1 MDLSLS
7 TRETAGGLVVDVSG
21 EIDVYTSPKLRERL
35 VALVTEGAN
44 RLVVNLDD
52 VEFID
57 STGLG
62 VLVGV
67 LKRIRARD
75 GSMSLVCSQDALL
88 RVFRITGLEKVFT
101 IHGSVDEA
109 IGTHSG

>member
-7 TRETAGGLVVDVSG
+7 TREDAGTLVVDIGG

-35 VALVTEGAN
+35 VGLVGEGAR
-44 RLVVNLDD
+44 RLVVDLED

-67 LKRIRARD
+67 LKRMRARE
-75 GSMSLVCSQDALL
+75 GSMSLVCSQDGLL
-88 RVFRITGLEKVFT
+88 RVFRITGLEKVFS
-101 IHGSVDEA
+101 IYPSVVAATEA
-109 IGTHSG
+109 LAG

>member
-7 TRETAGGLVVDVSG
+7 TREDAGTLVVDIGG

-35 VALVTEGAN
+35 VGLVGEGAR
-44 RLVVNLDD
+44 RLVVDLED

-75 GSMSLVCSQDALL
+75 GVMSLVCSQDGLL
-88 RVFRITGLEKVFT
+88 RVFRITGLENVFS
-101 IHGSVDEA
+101 IYSSVDDA
-109 IGTHSG
+109 TAALTG

>member
-7 TRETAGGLVVDVSG
+7 TRETAGLCVVDVGG

-35 VALVTEGAN
+35 VALVGEGAH
-44 RLVVNLDD
+44 RLVIDLED

-75 GSMSLVCSQDALL
+75 GSMSLVCSQDGLL
-88 RVFRITGLEKVFT
+88 RVFRITGLENVFT
-101 IHGSVDEA
+101 IYASLEEA
-109 IGTHSG
+109 TEEAAI